1 MDTLPIN
8 CKYIFYIFYE
18 DTKSEVLVSTLG
30 LNLLL
35 RYSRATLKY
44 QFLFCEVCCKVQV
57 TILAWQQLHNSTS
70 SPPLSVKLFFKLSL
84 SSHVPT

>member
-1 MDTLPIN
+1 MDTLLIN

-18 DTKSEVLVSTLG
+18 DTKSEVLVSTLK
-30 LNLLL
+30 LNLWP

-57 TILAWQQLHNSTS
+57 TNLAWQQLHNSAS
-70 SPPLSVKLFFKLSL
+70 SPPLRVKLAFIEKE
-84 SSHVPT
+84 